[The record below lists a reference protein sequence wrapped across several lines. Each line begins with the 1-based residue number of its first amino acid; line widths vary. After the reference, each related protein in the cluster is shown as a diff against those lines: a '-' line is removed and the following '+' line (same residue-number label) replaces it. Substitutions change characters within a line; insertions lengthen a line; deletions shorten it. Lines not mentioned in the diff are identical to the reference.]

1 VTAIALETVSVR
13 YEGRAVLRDVT
24 MRVGPGEWLCLIGP
38 NGAGKTSLLKAVAGL
53 VAFDGTVR
61 VNGDDPGAG
70 PANRRRRARQVA
82 LVPQRPSIPEAMT
95 VASYVLMGRTP
106 YIPYFGVESPRD
118 LAVVDEVL
126 VRMELRDLA
135 ARPLGELS
143 GGELQRA
150 ILARALAQEAPVL
163 LLDEPTSSLDIGH
176 QHQVLE
182 LVDAL
187 RRERGLT
194 IVSAMHDLTLAAQF
208 ADRLV
213 LLSEGHVVADG
224 DPREVLTEEVLGRHY
239 PGASVKVLED
249 GGDIVVVPVRTD
261 RTTAAPRS

>member
-1 VTAIALETVSVR
+1 MPVS
-13 YEGRAVLRDVT
+13 
-24 MRVGPGEWLCLIGP
+24 
-38 NGAGKTSLLKAVAGL
+38 
-53 VAFDGTVR
+53 
-61 VNGDDPGAG
+61 
-70 PANRRRRARQVA
+70 
-82 LVPQRPSIPEAMT
+82 
-95 VASYVLMGRTP
+95 SYVLMGRTP
-106 YIPYFGVESPRD
+106 YIPYFGVESAHD

-126 VRMELRDLA
+126 ARMELRDLA
-135 ARPLGELS
+135 SRPLGELS

-150 ILARALAQEAPVL
+150 VLARALAQEAPVL

-213 LLSEGHVVADG
+213 LLADG
-224 DPREVLTEEVLGRHY
+224 RSVAEGDARSVLTEDVLARHY
-239 PGASVKVLED
+239 PGASVKVLVD
-249 GGDIVVVPVRTD
+249 GEDIVVVPTRTA
-261 RTTAAPRS
+261 RTVASPRS